1 MISHLISLASKLAL
15 LKTNRMKKLFIL
27 FTLLLF
33 ICSFSRKK
41 ITWVAIGDSITYL
54 NEHTNETG
62 DRITKGYMTRV
73 VEKLS
78 YINYINQGHNGWTSG
93 AIAENLEKIAI
104 PYADVYSLFLG
115 TNDWWQG
122 RVIGNLADYKN
133 NTGNQT
139 VYGSFRLI
147 INQLRSL
154 NNKATII
161 LITPMQRGDFV
172 YVANMKNNAYGSYKE
187 KKGQMLAQFAL
198 AIDSIAQFEQFTLVD
213 LYNTS
218 SLSVEKMVKYK
229 RLKDPQSGNYKN
241 FPYPNFIGIP
251 FNPATDEY
259 PYPTEA
265 IDITYDGLHPSDKGY
280 AIIANKLVSILKKF

>member
-1 MISHLISLASKLAL
+1 
-15 LKTNRMKKLFIL
+15 MKRIFIL

-33 ICSFSRKK
+33 ICSFSRKN

-73 VEKLS
+73 VEKLP

-104 PYADVYSLFLG
+104 PSADFYSIFLG

-122 RVIGNLADYKN
+122 RAIGNLSDYKK

-139 VYGSFRLI
+139 AYGSFRII

-154 NNKATII
+154 NNNAKII

-172 YVANMKNNAYGSYKE
+172 YITNMKNNAHGSYNE
-187 KKGQMLAQFAL
+187 KKGQTLAQFAQ
-198 AIDSIAQFEQFTLVD
+198 AIDSIAQYEKFSLVD
-213 LYNTS
+213 LYNTK
-218 SLSVEKMVKYK
+218 SLGVEKMVKYK

-241 FPYPNFIGIP
+241 YPYPSFVGIP
-251 FNPATDEY
+251 FNAETDEY
-259 PYPTEA
+259 PYPKEA

-280 AIIANKLVSILKKF
+280 SIIADKLVKVFKEF